1 MYVAADSDR
10 AVVTSSSLNKD
21 GYDEMAIDYIR
32 EELDRLASKLSQLN
46 QHKSQA
52 NKIYAEHHKAIQEF
66 HDQLPEWALEFQY
79 GMEHPFHFRCPSTG
93 EDLTH
98 NAPALSLED
107 RLELNLL
114 QKLKTYQW
122 LLVEAYEAF
131 EDFVERAYAYCGLA
145 GIGIWKRPVDWK
157 HEGSHDIQRY
167 HQLPTRKD
175 RKPYAQLREFRRAS
189 KHFEHFESENPTG
202 ANYRVILVLVEKLR
216 HYIVHNGGYYDD
228 AGTLAGRVHQELPDM
243 DMKSVM
249 GFVNSFF
256 IPHGHGKIVDLLEY
270 PTDPEKTKSLA
281 TFHDPMLGFFRNLM
295 EYGLLIFQTI
305 HMEIEAR
312 KHQ

>member
-1 MYVAADSDR
+1 
-10 AVVTSSSLNKD
+10 
-21 GYDEMAIDYIR
+21 MAIDYMR
-32 EELDRLASKLSQLN
+32 EEFDRLASKLSQLN
-46 QHKSQA
+46 QHKSQV

-79 GMEHPFHFRCPSTG
+79 GMEHPFHFRSPSTG

-98 NAPALSLED
+98 NAPALSLAD
-107 RLELNLL
+107 RLELNVL

-131 EDFVERAYAYCGLA
+131 EDFVERAYAYCGLV
-145 GIGIWKRPVDWK
+145 GIGIWKRPVNWNR
-157 HEGSHDIQRY
+157 EGSNDIQHY
-167 HQLPTRKD
+167 HQLPTGKD
-175 RKPYAQLREFRRAS
+175 RKPYAQLQAFRQTS
-189 KHFEHFESENPTG
+189 KHFEHFESANPTW
-202 ANYRVILVLVEKLR
+202 ANYRVILVLIEKLR
-216 HYIVHNGGYYDD
+216 HYIVHNGGYYDN
-228 AGTLAGRVHQELPDM
+228 AGTFAGRVPRELPGM

-256 IPHGHGKIVDLLEY
+256 IPHGQGKIVDLLEY
-270 PTDPEKTKSLA
+270 PADPVENKSSE

-305 HMEIEAR
+305 HMEIEGR